1 MYLIVGLGNPGKQY
15 EKTRH
20 NIGFMAIDYLADT
33 WGIPVKRIRFRALLG
48 EGNICGEKV
57 LLAKPSTFMNASGES
72 VGEIVRYYGIEPCN
86 VIVIQ
91 DDIALP
97 AGRLRIRQN
106 GSDGGHNGIKNILY
120 HLETDGFCRIK
131 IGAGS
136 PSGGEDIVSHVLG
149 NFSRE
154 DGVRVTA
161 CIRETDAIIKTIIE
175 SGAKEAMNR
184 FNSFGKTD
192 IE

>member
-20 NIGFMAIDYLADT
+20 NIGFMAIDYLANT
-33 WGIPVKRIRFRALLG
+33 WNIPVKKIRHRALLG
-48 EGNICGEKV
+48 EGTVFGEKV
-57 LLAKPSTFMNASGES
+57 LLVKPSTFMNASGES
-72 VGEIVRYYGIEPCN
+72 VGDIVRYYDIAPSD
-86 VIVIQ
+86 VIVIH

-120 HLETDGFCRIK
+120 HLGTDAFCRIK
-131 IGAGS
+131 IGAGA
-136 PSGGEDIVSHVLG
+136 PIGKGDMVSHVLG
-149 NFSRE
+149 TFSHD

-161 CIRETDAIIKTIIE
+161 CIRKTDSIIE
-175 SGAKEAMNR
+175 TIMKSGAGEAMNR